1 MVLIDMRGKQKCDWA
16 ARSST
21 SYWYKLN
28 LTFRCNASVSHAST
42 LRDRSVYLGGELV
55 QFLIASFMIVTLT
68 LIYITYRFGLKKI
81 STGTALDMDFL
92 LHENLCSQLTK

>member
-55 QFLIASFMIVTLT
+55 QFLISSFMVVTLT
-68 LIYITYRFGLKKI
+68 LIYITYKFGLHTANGWIQKI
-81 STGTALDMDFL
+81 SREL
-92 LHENLCSQLTK
+92 LGC

>member
-1 MVLIDMRGKQKCDWA
+1 MCRQDRMVLIDMREKQKCDWT

-42 LRDRSVYLGGELV
+42 LRDRSVYLGGELA
-55 QFLIASFMIVTLT
+55 QFLISSFMVVTLT
-68 LIYITYRFGLKKI
+68 LIYITYKFG
-81 STGTALDMDFL
+81 FN
-92 LHENLCSQLTK
+92 HEKRVFE

>member
-55 QFLIASFMIVTLT
+55 QFLISSLMVVTLT
-68 LIYITYRFGLKKI
+68 LIYITYKFGFKVSQENCVLNVTLQVQTKYISLKV
-81 STGTALDMDFL
+81 L
-92 LHENLCSQLTK
+92 